1 MNIVIYTTDLEPI
14 TVIDLPRWA
23 MEQGEREG
31 VVRLVSRQPLPM
43 SLHKDEA
50 AGIKAHTALIRFH
63 RMRFFGR
70 DGWIVTTDSNA
81 MAMGLESTWLPGQ
94 KHEIQEQRQEI
105 NRLTEMLLCEL
116 ARCRDARS
124 A

>member
-1 MNIVIYTTDLEPI
+1 MNVVIYTQDLEPV
-14 TVIDLPRWA
+14 TVIDLPHWA

-43 SLHKDEA
+43 SLHKNDA
-50 AGIKAHTALIRFH
+50 AVIKVHTALIRFNK
-63 RMRFFGR
+63 MRFFGR
-70 DGWIVTTDSNA
+70 DGWIVTTDSDA
-81 MAMGLESTWLPGQ
+81 MAMGLEATWLPGQ
-94 KHEIQEQRQEI
+94 KHEIEEQRQEI
-105 NRLTEMLLCEL
+105 KHLTEMLLGEL